1 METNIE
7 AYIKDSVDALFHYTK
22 LPIAVEKILFDRK
35 LRLSLTKNTND
46 PREYSYRYFYATGSR
61 MPPGFQHLYTQ
72 ALDELDRLLH
82 SEGRILCF
90 CSNKRPTIMSDRSHA
105 QEDPMAV
112 PTGWAKPRMWAQYG
126 LNHTGVCLVF
136 SKEELERQ
144 LSHIADFNRFDFVRY
159 GPAEVIGTLGM
170 TINGNALS
178 DQGVSV
184 ACLNHFKGNAPIIAI
199 R

>member
-1 METNIE
+1 
-7 AYIKDSVDALFHYTK
+7 
-22 LPIAVEKILFDRK
+22 
-35 LRLSLTKNTND
+35 
-46 PREYSYRYFYATGSR
+46 
-61 MPPGFQHLYTQ
+61 
-72 ALDELDRLLH
+72 
-82 SEGRILCF
+82 
-90 CSNKRPTIMSDRSHA
+90 
-105 QEDPMAV
+105 MAV

-144 LSHIADFNRFDFVRY
+144 LSRIADFNRFDFVRY

-184 ACLNHFKGNAPIIAI
+184 ACLNHFKATLQSLLFVKNIDYRDESECRLFIHDPLSQYEYLDIAPSIKAVIIGDKTAEAYSDLI
-199 R
+199 KQQCRQLGIESRKIMWSEVRPRLVEW